1 MTHRS
6 GSPAR
11 ASAWATALLVVCAG
25 LGGGLILAGDVAGD
39 QQMLRAVHRVVGSR
53 LDGPMVV
60 VSTVTDLWSLALI
73 AGVVVAALLLHRD
86 WATAGWLLLAVG
98 TVWVV
103 NPLLK
108 QVFARARPDLWS
120 ARTDD
125 SGYAFPAGHAANST
139 ALLAA
144 AVLLLWHT
152 GWRRPALVAA
162 VPLLLLTC
170 FAQLALGRHY
180 PSDLLA
186 GCLWA
191 LAWVLLALRWL
202 PNRR

>member
-1 MTHRS
+1 MTPTS
-6 GSPAR
+6 GSRSPWGA
-11 ASAWATALLVVCAG
+11 ALLVVCAG

-53 LDGPMVV
+53 LDGPMAV
-60 VSTVTDLWSLALI
+60 VSGVTDLWSLALI
-73 AGVVVAALLLHRD
+73 AGVVVAALLLLRD
-86 WATAGWLLLAVG
+86 WATAGWFLLAVG

-108 QVFARARPDLWS
+108 QVFARGRPDLWS
-120 ARTDD
+120 GGTDD
-125 SGYAFPAGHAANST
+125 PGYAFPAGHAANTT

-144 AVLLLWHT
+144 ALLLLWHT
-152 GWRRPALVAA
+152 AWRRPALVVA
-162 VPLLLLTC
+162 VPVLLLTC

-191 LAWVLLALRWL
+191 LAWVLLARRWL
-202 PNRR
+202 PNRG